1 MLLLYLT
8 KEHNIKYAHF
18 CAPNLEELFMKDELN
33 EIPHI
38 YSKQCPV
45 VHALEIIGGKWRI
58 AIIWELSSQKSI
70 RYNELKRRIPGITNI
85 MLTRSLK
92 ALNEHGLVERIEY
105 NKIPPHVEYS
115 LKIGRASCRER
126 VS

>member
-1 MLLLYLT
+1 M
-8 KEHNIKYAHF
+8 EHQLKKTPPIHSEK
-18 CAPNLEELFMKDELN
+18 
-33 EIPHI
+33 
-38 YSKQCPV
+38 CPV
-45 VHALEIIGGKWRI
+45 IYALEIIGGKWRL
-58 AIIWELSSQKSI
+58 AIIWELSAEKSI

-115 LKIGRASCRER
+115 LTDTCHDLLPALVIINEWGKKLGSQH
-126 VS
+126 